1 MGYGIIPYLK
11 KIRAGALL
19 IAAVAAAVSKVVI
32 KAQLVPEQLQ
42 WLADAGVLAAMAA
55 LVLTPALA
63 VNPQRLRRRL
73 ILPMFIALFV
83 IVTVRATLVEE
94 IAISGKDYRFLV
106 GTTLTSTGRTME
118 QNCLKGTDTKN
129 LSHLPRHDLIICAG
143 DSRIP
148 TIYGTSYVIV
158 AVFYTMSYMV
168 FLGMF
173 VVLVGSEVQHE
184 PGARAPD

>member
-1 MGYGIIPYLK
+1 MGNGILPHLK

-32 KAQLVPEQLQ
+32 KTQLVPEQLQ
-42 WLADAGVLAAMAA
+42 WLTDAGVLAAMAA

-63 VNPQRLRRRL
+63 TDPHRLRRRL
-73 ILPMFIALFV
+73 IFPIFIALSV
-83 IVTVRATLVEE
+83 ILIVRSTLVEE
-94 IAISGKDYRFLV
+94 VSLGGSSYRFLV

-118 QNCLKGTDTKN
+118 QNCLKGTKTEN
-129 LSHLPRHDLIICAG
+129 LAHLPRHDLVERCAG
-143 DSRIP
+143 VSWIP

-158 AVFYTMSYMV
+158 AILYVISYMG

-173 VVLVGSEVQHE
+173 VVLVGGEIQS
-184 PGARAPD
+184 AP